1 MRYIVDVGTV
11 DDRVVVV
18 RYIVDVGIVDDRV
31 VVVRSVVEVGIDK
44 SRIVEVGWTMVDVDV
59 GIKLVGVDIDWTV
72 VKEEVTLLN
81 GEYSC
86 EVGV

>member
-1 MRYIVDVGTV
+1 MRY
-11 DDRVVVV
+11 
-18 RYIVDVGIVDDRV
+18 
-31 VVVRSVVEVGIDK
+31 VVEVDVDK
-44 SRIVEVGWTMVDVDV
+44 SRIVEIGWIMVDVDV

>member
-1 MRYIVDVGTV
+1 MRY
-11 DDRVVVV
+11 
-18 RYIVDVGIVDDRV
+18 
-31 VVVRSVVEVGIDK
+31 VVEVDVDK
-44 SRIVEVGWTMVDVDV
+44 SRIVEIGWIMVDVDV
-59 GIKLVGVDIDWTV
+59 GIELVGVDIDWTV